1 MTEKIDLINLY
12 NQLKRPLILDGAMGS
27 LLIEKGI
34 KNHLVLWT
42 SLSNLE
48 HPEVVKSI
56 HLEYINNG
64 ADIITTN
71 TFRTN
76 PIAVH
81 KSNEKINVEE
91 FVKAAIQTAKDA
103 RGNKKIMIA
112 GSNAPAED
120 CYQIERT
127 IPLSELEYNHKKHID
142 ILWNNSVDIIWNET
156 QSHMDEIEI
165 ICKYCSENKIPYI
178 VSLFFNENLKL
189 LSGENLID
197 AVNYINSFNPVAIG
211 FNCIKPKTFFKF
223 IEKYSLPERWGFY
236 FNCGAGN
243 YDDEFLACGISPK
256 NYSELTKQLLKFNP
270 TFVGSCCGSNP
281 EHTKAIKEVIDEI
294 YRN

>member
-1 MTEKIDLINLY
+1 MIEKIDLINLY
-12 NQLKRPLILDGAMGS
+12 NELKRPLILDGAMGS

-34 KNHLVLWT
+34 KNHPVLWT
-42 SLSNLE
+42 SLSNIE
-48 HPEVVKSI
+48 NPEIVKSI

-64 ADIITTN
+64 ANIITTN

-76 PIAVH
+76 PSSVK
-81 KSNEKINVEE
+81 KSNENINLYD
-91 FVKAAIQTAKDA
+91 FVKSAVRLAKDA
-103 RGNKKIMIA
+103 RDYKKIIIA

-127 IPLSELEYNHKKHID
+127 ISISELESNHKKHIE

-165 ICKYCSENKIPYI
+165 ICKYCSENKIPFVI
-178 VSLFFNENLKL
+178 SLFFDENLKI

-197 AVNYINSFNPVAIG
+197 VVNYINSFNPAAIG
-211 FNCIKPKTFFKF
+211 FNCIKPEIFFNF

-236 FNCGAGN
+236 FNCGEGN
-243 YDDEFLACGISPK
+243 YTDESLTCGISPEH
-256 NYSELTKQLLKFNP
+256 YSEITKQLLKLNP
-270 TFVGSCCGSNP
+270 IFIGSCCGSNP
-281 EHTKAIKEVIDEI
+281 EHTKAIKELLNEI